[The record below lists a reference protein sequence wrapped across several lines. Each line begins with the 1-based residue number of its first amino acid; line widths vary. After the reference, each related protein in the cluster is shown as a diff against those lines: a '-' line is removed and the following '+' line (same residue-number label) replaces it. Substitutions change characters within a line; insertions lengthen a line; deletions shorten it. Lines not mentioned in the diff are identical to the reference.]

1 MSAAVDSAPSPLAAA
16 RALRE
21 GLRLVDAGYYLTPV
35 TITRNE
41 KGDKLARF
49 HAKWRTD
56 GGWSADPDQV
66 RDWSVQHA
74 CSFAIVCGPSG
85 VEGVDLDVKP
95 ARGVDAVSWWANE
108 GLPLGLLVVG
118 TPSGGLHTYWRR
130 RRAGRRLPTSA
141 GEVAPGVDTRSV
153 GGLFFAPGSFILGAD
168 GEPEEVGYAVAGPL
182 VRAQELSYTP
192 DEVLD
197 AWATP
202 STEGPAPSGT
212 PDDDRRYTMDQA
224 AKYVREQGVAKLQRA
239 DEGGRNNALNSAA
252 LVFGHFVPAFWS
264 QDDVIGWLAELA
276 QEKGLDPQEI
286 GPTIR
291 SGLRAGMADPY
302 TLVEA
307 DPFES
312 ASVSSAT
319 EPDAYERELE
329 RERIRRRVRA
339 ELDAADREPLR
350 VLSADEFLDSP
361 APEYL
366 VPKMFYRDGLSVVF
380 GAPGAAKSFLV
391 LDIALSLATGTAW
404 RGQPIGRGRVHYV
417 MAEGQATNTLRTRA
431 WLEHREVDRAE
442 LRGWWSAIPTAV
454 MLTDS
459 GVLPY
464 LPLLEQDQPDLIV
477 LDTKNLMFAGKESQG
492 DDYGQML
499 RVLHRIRE
507 AAGGAAVV
515 LIDHSGLGDET
526 RTRGS
531 NAQKG
536 GVETEIRVTNESGV
550 RRAEVTR
557 DKSGADGA
565 EWVYKLVQVPEVVR
579 ASGVDA
585 PAVCVA
591 MDAADLPGSS
601 MFSRYENWN
610 DPMQP
615 SLPDDVVAYSGPGY
629 SAIKALARFMRYSA
643 SNQSGSGFSLTQA
656 RRAVRETFLD
666 DKGKALW
673 STDTV
678 DRAWSGLVSIN
689 RLVVAEGNGTTG
701 RSFWEGRQGDPE

>member
-1 MSAAVDSAPSPLAAA
+1 MSAALDVPPLAAA
-16 RALRE
+16 RAVRE
-21 GLRLVDAGYYLTPV
+21 GLKLVEAGYYLTPV
-35 TITRNE
+35 TINRND
-41 KGDKLARF
+41 KGDKIARF

-56 GGWSADPDQV
+56 GGWSSDPDQI
-66 RDWSVQHA
+66 RDWSAQHG

-95 ARGVDAVSWWANE
+95 DRGVDAVTWWANE

-118 TPSGGLHTYWRR
+118 TPSTGLHTYWRR
-130 RRAGRRLPTSA
+130 RRTGRRLPTSA

-168 GEPEEVGYAVAGPL
+168 GEPEEVGYTVQGPL
-182 VRAQELSYTP
+182 VKVEDLSLTP

-202 STEGPAPSGT
+202 GQEEEPASGE
-212 PDDDRRYTMDQA
+212 PDRERRYTMDQA
-224 AKYVREQGVAKLQRA
+224 AKYVREQGVAKLQEA
-239 DEGGRNNALNSAA
+239 TEGGRNDALNNAA

-264 QDDVIGWLAELA
+264 RDDAVTWLTELA
-276 QEKGLDPQEI
+276 QERGLDPREI

-291 SGLRAGMADPY
+291 SGLSTGMSQPY
-302 TLVEA
+302 TKV
-307 DPFES
+307 DNPFAS
-312 ASVSSAT
+312 ASDASAP
-319 EPDAYERELE
+319 EPDAYTKELE

-339 ELDAADREPLR
+339 ELDAAEREPLR

-361 APEYL
+361 SPDYL

-391 LDIALSLATGTAW
+391 LDVALSLATGTPW
-404 RGQPIGRGRVHYV
+404 RDQSIGRGRVHYV

-431 WLEHREVDRAE
+431 WLAHRDVDRAE
-442 LRGWWSAIPTAV
+442 LRDWWSAIPTAV

-459 GVLPY
+459 GVVDY
-464 LPLLEQDQPDLIV
+464 LPLVEKDKPDLIV

-507 AAGGAAVV
+507 AADGAAVV
-515 LIDHSGLGDET
+515 LIDHSGLADDT

-536 GVETEIRVTNESGV
+536 GVETEVRVTNENGI

-565 EWVYKLVQVPEVVR
+565 VWLYKLVQVPEVTR
-579 ASGVDA
+579 ASSVDA
-585 PAVCVA
+585 PAVCVP
-591 MDAADLPGSS
+591 MDAADATSVSPFG
-601 MFSRYENWN
+601 RYENWN

-615 SLPDDVVAYSGPGY
+615 SVPDDVMAYQGPGH
-629 SAIKALARFMRYSA
+629 SAIRGLSRFMRYSA
-643 SNQSGSGFSLTQA
+643 GGSVGFSLSQA
-656 RRAVRETFLD
+656 RKAVREVYLD
-666 DKGKALW
+666 EKGKPMW
-673 STDTV
+673 SADTI
-678 DRAWSGLVSIN
+678 DRAWNALVDLG
-689 RLVVAEGNGTTG
+689 RLSVAETG
-701 RSFWEGRQGDPE
+701 GSTARSLWETRPGDPE